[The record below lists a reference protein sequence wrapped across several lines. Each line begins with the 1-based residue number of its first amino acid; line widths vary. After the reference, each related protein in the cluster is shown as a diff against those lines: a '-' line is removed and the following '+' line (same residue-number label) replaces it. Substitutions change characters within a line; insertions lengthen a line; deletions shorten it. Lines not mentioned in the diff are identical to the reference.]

1 MNRKRI
7 ILRFLCAA
15 LLLSGLG
22 LLFYPSVNAWLER
35 KKTERRVDSFREA
48 VADQI
53 PQPVLSI
60 TPAIDSVEEALPY
73 PELLEAMEAYNKS
86 IFADKQAAFAI
97 PGPIKPLCLIWPNM
111 ESRTA

>member
-22 LLFYPSVNAWLER
+22 LLLYPSVNAWLER
-35 KKTERRVDSFREA
+35 KKIRTACRLPFREA

-53 PQPVLSI
+53 PQPVLSM
-60 TPAIDSVEEALPY
+60 TPAIDSVEETSLTRNSWK
-73 PELLEAMEAYNKS
+73 LW
-86 IFADKQAAFAI
+86 
-97 PGPIKPLCLIWPNM
+97 GV
-111 ESRTA
+111 